1 MSLGKE
7 FCADPHQQQKHKQY
21 PQKLWTPLLIYLAR
35 AYVKLEQEEIGIE
48 TSQRAYCL
56 SERSICRP

>member
-21 PQKLWTPLLIYLAR
+21 PQKLCTPLLIYLAR

-48 TSQRAYCL
+48 TS
-56 SERSICRP
+56 